1 MLRELNNIAN
11 DLLGLHGYPMQPV
24 AWGGIFGKRAG
35 TDAAK
40 TTAKVPTNV
49 PATPAGTARSAA
61 PRRFGTRSHA

>member
-1 MLRELNNIAN
+1 MLRELNTIAN

-35 TDAAK
+35 KDAAK
-40 TTAKVPTNV
+40 PTAKVPTNV

-61 PRRFGTRSHA
+61 AGRLGTRSHA